1 MRRLRCVAFALV
13 LLLATACGKSKPST
27 SSIPQT
33 AKVSLSPAG
42 LDSAWTEAMKLYSKK
57 NWVKAGTAFERLQLE
72 LPNGDGR
79 VVLSR
84 YYLAETRVGEK
95 SNLQAVREFRRVSDE
110 FPADT
115 MAPIAL
121 LRAGQSYGSL
131 WRRAELDGT
140 YGQSAIATYQELVAR
155 YPASASAKRAQEEIL
170 LLEDRFALKQY
181 QAAVFYF
188 KFKAYDSA
196 ILYLK
201 DLLATYPRSEIA
213 PEALTKLILTYNLL
227 GFSEDVREY
236 CVILRQRF
244 PTAKDID
251 LTCPVPV
258 APATPTAPVAPV
270 VKPAG
275 M

>member
-1 MRRLRCVAFALV
+1 MIRRLFATASLLLLV
-13 LLLATACGKSKPST
+13 LATACGKSKPST
-27 SSIPQT
+27 IPKT
-33 AKVSLSPAG
+33 AKVALSPAG
-42 LDSAWTEAMKLYSKK
+42 LDSLWTDAMKYYGRK
-57 NWVKAGTAFERLQLE
+57 NWLKASTALERIQLE
-72 LPNGDGR
+72 LPNGDPR
-79 VVLSR
+79 IILSR
-84 YYLAETRVGEK
+84 FYLAEVRVGEK

-115 MAPIAL
+115 LAPVAL
-121 LRAGQSYGSL
+121 FRAGQSYASL

-140 YGQSAIATYQELVAR
+140 YGQTAIATYQELIAR
-155 YPASASAKRAQEEIL
+155 YPASASAKHAQEEIL
-170 LLEDRFALKQY
+170 LLEDRFALKHY

-201 DLLATYPRSEIA
+201 DLLATYPRSEVA
-213 PEALTKLILTYNLL
+213 PEALTKLIQTYQLL

-244 PTAKDID
+244 PDAKQIN

-258 APATPTAPVAPV
+258 DPATPTAPVTPV
-270 VKPAG
+270 VKPSG
-275 M
+275 S